1 MQLAKLFISLS
12 IYICGGYSLLLE
24 VKECFRLDLNST
36 EIGWVQIAPML
47 KGRFEFHLVA
57 ARGLL
62 YAIGGQG
69 PFSEHADIE
78 VSEKIVYFYYS
89 FNLKKECV
97 PNR

>member
-1 MQLAKLFISLS
+1 MKLFNLTHS

-36 EIGWVQIAPML
+36 ELGWVQIAPML

>member
-1 MQLAKLFISLS
+1 MNQSLKLFNLTHS

-36 EIGWVQIAPML
+36 ELGWVQIAPML

-78 VSEKIVYFYYS
+78 VREHT
-89 FNLKKECV
+89 
-97 PNR
+97 